1 MEGYTY
7 VCAELQRNFQNLGPL
22 EITSGWLLRLHTVN
36 IGTTVARSAGPVLP
50 PLILYVAVF
59 IDISPT
65 FSTSLKKVVMG
76 RADTFLFQLMDY
88 YNLTM

>member
-65 FSTSLKKVVMG
+65 FSTSLKKSSHG
-76 RADTFLFQLMDY
+76 QG
-88 YNLTM
+88 